1 MLSIN
6 YAPAVPGL
14 LLIACSIHLAASSRG
29 EASLSD
35 SDAVKGPEA
44 DVPKHCEE
52 AVQHS
57 HSASETI
64 KALQAC
70 IEDLERHSSQSKAA
84 HSQAKQTSQT
94 YANDVNMLGS
104 FLQSLKATLNKT
116 YEKHKL
122 QYTSLREDHQQ
133 VVSGLI
139 QKLATLEALEGK
151 ERAHQHAR
159 VSRTSHGNSNRKLHR
174 MPQTKSSLHQARQT
188 SVKKSKKLEEAL
200 RKVAE
205 RKQRGL
211 AAQHGEHAQHS
222 QSLRKAPSLL
232 QLSAQNGEDPPRN
245 EGDWS
250 QDQVLMLFRRS
261 DGLGIGVVGIG
272 VVGIGVAV
280 VWVHVSFLYGVD
292 ALSVESDD
300 ISISEM
306 SSLADLFWK
315 PLTGIGLEVLHQSLG
330 HGGEKRGQIHLVSGE
345 HFASVMSNIDFSKSF
360 TVSMAIHCNAVEAGR
375 QVPADK
381 FLQIVDRLFLVV
393 CCSWHILTVDEALCL
408 GRRSLFGRIGFFLKI
423 MHRTDSLLQYLISDS
438 DLTLRLGGA
447 HHRGHISPTV
457 REVQLPA
464 CIPAAAGGWGGGFLI
479 AYCFA
484 WYIAAGEG
492 HFPNPFEDSFR
503 WSAGEELR
511 EVARK
516 KALGLSFA
524 REVLA
529 PLELTEE
536 LLRKDVLQR
545 SQPEEW

>member
-1 MLSIN
+1 M
-6 YAPAVPGL
+6 
-14 LLIACSIHLAASSRG
+14 
-29 EASLSD
+29 
-35 SDAVKGPEA
+35 
-44 DVPKHCEE
+44 HCEE

-151 ERAHQHAR
+151 ERAHQH

-205 RKQRGL
+205 RKQRRPRPRR
-211 AAQHGEHAQHS
+211 Q
-222 QSLRKAPSLL
+222 APSLL

-250 QDQVLMLFRRS
+250 QDQEIELNARSGQNPTSLMQLAATAAAES
-261 DGLGIGVVGIG
+261 L
-272 VVGIGVAV
+272 
-280 VWVHVSFLYGVD
+280 VD
-292 ALSVESDD
+292 AVEAQDPAHSPA
-300 ISISEM
+300 SLLEQEM

-315 PLTGIGLEVLHQSLG
+315 PLTGDGRVG
-330 HGGEKRGQIHLVSGE
+330 VG
-345 HFASVMSNIDFSKSF
+345 F
-360 TVSMAIHCNAVEAGR
+360 TKDDVEASAAVNGDGLK
-375 QVPADK
+375 P
-381 FLQIVDRLFLVV
+381 
-393 CCSWHILTVDEALCL
+393 SHIEE
-408 GRRSLFGRIGFFLKI
+408 K
-423 MHRTDSLLQYLISDS
+423 
-438 DLTLRLGGA
+438 
-447 HHRGHISPTV
+447 
-457 REVQLPA
+457 VQ
-464 CIPAAAGGWGGGFLI
+464 
-479 AYCFA
+479 
-484 WYIAAGEG
+484 
-492 HFPNPFEDSFR
+492 
-503 WSAGEELR
+503 
-511 EVARK
+511 
-516 KALGLSFA
+516 
-524 REVLA
+524 
-529 PLELTEE
+529 
-536 LLRKDVLQR
+536 
-545 SQPEEW
+545 